1 MIKNKDIICISSID
15 WDFVWQGHQEIMSAF
30 AKAGNRVLFIENTG
44 IRAPNF
50 SDMTRLKKRVI
61 AWFKSAR
68 GFRKEAENLYV
79 YSPLILPFPYSRL
92 AHWFNRR
99 LLTRPIRNWM
109 KVMGFSRPVVWTFL
123 PTRTALDIADRVDRS
138 FLVYYCIANFYE
150 LADDSRKVKR
160 TEDELIKRSDI
171 VFAQGDALYDKC
183 RASNSNVHIFPFGV
197 NIEIFDKMS
206 SGSSSMPAELKNIK
220 RPIIGYIGGI
230 HKHIDFGLLEY
241 IGRHHPEWSLVLVGP
256 IQTDISRLAGF
267 KNIFF
272 LGKKDISELPLYI
285 KEFSVGIIPY
295 AKSEYTATVY
305 PTKLNEYHALGK
317 PVVSTDLPEVENFN
331 RRNGHLVGL
340 ASTPQE
346 FCRRIVQ
353 AMQEDSPALS
363 QARVVSAENNNW
375 SSRINQMSDLM
386 EDAIRKLEAQPDHWR
401 EKFVKLYRVSRRKI
415 MKLTLIAAAA
425 YLVVFYTPLAW
436 FVSSPL
442 KMAQPPQKA
451 DCIVVFAGGVG
462 ESGQAGQGYEERVQ
476 YAAELYKSGYAAH
489 IIFSSGY
496 SYVFSEPMVMKALAV
511 SLGVPQ
517 DAITLEDKA
526 ANTMQNV
533 EFTRDIMLSRNWHK
547 ALLVSSPYHM
557 RRVSLVMKKNAS
569 AIEVIYTPI
578 LHSRFYSRE
587 NSDGTRTWKQISLK
601 QIEGL
606 MHEYAGIVYYYFK
619 GYI

>member
-92 AHWFNRR
+92 ARWFNRR

-123 PTRTALDIADRVDRS
+123 PTRTALDIADSVDRS
-138 FLVYYCIANFYE
+138 LLVYYCIANFYE
-150 LADDSRKVKR
+150 LADDARKVKK
-160 TEDELIKRSDI
+160 TEDELIKRCDVI
-171 VFAQGDALYDKC
+171 FAQGDALSNKC
-183 RASNSNVHIFPFGV
+183 RRLNSNVHIFPFGV

-206 SGSSSMPAELKNIK
+206 FTKLSMPPELKNIK
-220 RPIIGYIGGI
+220 KPIIGYIGGI
-230 HKHIDFGLLEY
+230 HKHIDFGLLEF
-241 IGRHHPEWSLVLVGP
+241 IARHHPEWSQVLVGP
-256 IQTDISRLAGF
+256 IQTDIYRLAGF
-267 KNIFF
+267 KNIFL
-272 LGKKDISELPLYI
+272 LGKKDILELPLYI

-331 RRNGHLVGL
+331 RRNGHVVGL
-340 ASTPQE
+340 ARTPQE
-346 FCRRIVQ
+346 FCACIAE
-353 AMQEDSPALS
+353 AMQKDSPRLA
-363 QARVVSAENNNW
+363 QARIASAENNNW

-386 EDAIRKLEAQPDHWR
+386 EETIAEIDAQPDHWR
-401 EKFVKLYRVSRRKI
+401 EKFIKLYRVSRRKI
-415 MKLTLIAAAA
+415 MKLIFITAAA
-425 YLVVFYTPLAW
+425 YLLVFYTPLVW
-436 FVSSPL
+436 FLGSPL
-442 KMAQPPQKA
+442 RIAQSPQKA

-476 YAAELYKSGYAAH
+476 YAVELYKSGYAGQ

-496 SYVFSEPMVMKALAV
+496 SYVFREPLVMKALAV

-517 DAITLEDKA
+517 DSITLEDKA

-533 EFTRDIMLSRNWHK
+533 EFTRDIMLSHNWHK

-557 RRVSLVMKKNAS
+557 LRVSLVMKKNAP
-569 AIEVIYTPI
+569 AIEAIYTPI
-578 LHSRFYSRE
+578 LHSRFYSRD
-587 NSDGTRTWKQISLK
+587 NADGTRAWKQISLK

-606 MHEYAGIVYYYFK
+606 MHEYVGIIYYYFK